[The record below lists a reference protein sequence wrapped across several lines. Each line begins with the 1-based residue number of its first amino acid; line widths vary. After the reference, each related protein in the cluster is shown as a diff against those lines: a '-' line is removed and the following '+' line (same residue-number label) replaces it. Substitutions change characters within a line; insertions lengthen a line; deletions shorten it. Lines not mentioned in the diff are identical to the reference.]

1 MIQGAERKGCQPRI
15 LYLSK
20 LSFKNKRE
28 IKTKSKGVACQQ
40 ICPTRNAKGSPSGR
54 SERTFDHNLK
64 ACKETVTTQVNIKAS
79 E

>member
-28 IKTKSKGVACQQ
+28 IKTKGKGVACQQ
-40 ICPTRNAKGSPSGR
+40 IRPTRNAKGSPSGT
-54 SERTFDHNLK
+54 ERTLDHNLK
-64 ACKETVTTQVNIKAS
+64 ACKETVTTQVNTKAS